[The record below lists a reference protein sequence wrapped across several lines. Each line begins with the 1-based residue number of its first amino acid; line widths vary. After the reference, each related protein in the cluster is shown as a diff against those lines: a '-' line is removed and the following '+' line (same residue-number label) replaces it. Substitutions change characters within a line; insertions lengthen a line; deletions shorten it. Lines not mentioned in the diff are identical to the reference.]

1 MSSLAAS
8 PMELAGLG
16 AAAPV
21 FALVPVFAVEL
32 FGENF
37 FVGDFCILLLL
48 LSLPVF
54 FEEV

>member
-1 MSSLAAS
+1 MPSSAAS
-8 PMELAGLG
+8 PAELAGLG

-21 FALVPVFAVEL
+21 FALVTVFAVEL

-37 FVGDFCILLLL
+37 FVADFWILLLL
-48 LSLPVF
+48 LSLSVF